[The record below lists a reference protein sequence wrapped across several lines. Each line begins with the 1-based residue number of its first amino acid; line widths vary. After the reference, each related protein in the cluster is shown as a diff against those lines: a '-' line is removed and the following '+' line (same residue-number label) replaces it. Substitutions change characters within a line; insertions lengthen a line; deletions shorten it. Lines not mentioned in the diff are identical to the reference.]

1 MMYSV
6 LPLSSA
12 ACTTSHGTSGWT
24 ITRMPGCCLRTLSI
38 CSTVKRVW
46 TEQWPFHR
54 IIFARFDL
62 LDGSR
67 PPKISFGSHTT
78 ISSSGMPIL

>member
-6 LPLSSA
+6 EPESSA

-24 ITRMPGCCLRTLSI
+24 MTRTPGCCARMFSI
-38 CSTVKRVW
+38 CRTVKRVC

-54 IIFARFDL
+54 MMRARL
-62 LDGSR
+62 TASGSS
-67 PPKISFGSHTT
+67 PPQISFGSHTT
-78 ISSSGMPIL
+78 ISSSGTPIL